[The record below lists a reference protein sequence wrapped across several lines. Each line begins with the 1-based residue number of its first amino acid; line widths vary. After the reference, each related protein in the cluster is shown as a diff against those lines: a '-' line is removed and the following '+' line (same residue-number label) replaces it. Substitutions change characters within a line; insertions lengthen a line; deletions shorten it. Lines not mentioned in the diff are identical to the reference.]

1 MEQSERIE
9 QLEACLNK
17 LAALAAYAY
26 HGDNPERLL
35 IFAAATEVWRY
46 RVAELK
52 RIVEWTEPK

>member
-17 LAALAAYAY
+17 LAALDAHTYR
-26 HGDNPERLL
+26 GDIPERLL